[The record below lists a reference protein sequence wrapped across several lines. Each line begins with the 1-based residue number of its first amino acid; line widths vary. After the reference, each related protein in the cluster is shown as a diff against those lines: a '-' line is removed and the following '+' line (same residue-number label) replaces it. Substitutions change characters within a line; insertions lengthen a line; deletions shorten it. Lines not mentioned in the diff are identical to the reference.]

1 MPIDFPDA
9 PVLNESFPGP
19 NGVTYTWDGTK
30 WTLKIQSEEL
40 LNYWTRNAV
49 AEQLQPKS
57 SGDQLLFDSLGIEYL
72 ETLPDTGVA
81 AM

>member
-57 SGDQLLFDSLGIEYL
+57 SGDKLLFDSLGIEYL
-72 ETLPDTGVA
+72 DTLPDNATMGL
-81 AM
+81 

>member
-1 MPIDFPDA
+1 MAIDFPDA
-9 PVLNESFPGP
+9 PQLNESFQAP
-19 NGVTYTWDGTK
+19 NGVTYTWDGVK

-49 AEQLQPKS
+49 AEQLQPKA

-72 ETLPDTGVA
+72 DVLPDSGVA

>member
-9 PVLNESFPGP
+9 PVLNQTFPAP

-30 WTLKIQSEEL
+30 WTLKVQSEEL

-49 AEQLQPKS
+49 NEELQPKNS
-57 SGDQLLFDSLGIEYL
+57 DDTIVFDNLALERLGF
-72 ETLPDTGVA
+72 LPSA
-81 AM
+81 